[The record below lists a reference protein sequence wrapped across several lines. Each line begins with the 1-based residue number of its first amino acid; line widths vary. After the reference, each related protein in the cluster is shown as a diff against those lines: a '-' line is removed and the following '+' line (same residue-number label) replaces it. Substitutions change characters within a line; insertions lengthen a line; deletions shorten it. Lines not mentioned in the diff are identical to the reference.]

1 MSGWVKVPE
10 DFFSS
15 EAVER
20 LPAEVVLFH
29 LSALAESGRHRRDG
43 FVPSSWIRRLW
54 LVDNPQAIVRDL
66 VTNGWWQPADGGW
79 LIRDWRTFLLSA
91 AEIEHRRSVSR
102 ESSERYRRH
111 KAGDH
116 SLCDRCSAVRDASR
130 HASGDRSGDASVT
143 SPDSIRSDPKGRRGE
158 EGPGSVSA
166 NAEPT
171 GAETRRPM
179 PHPRDPAGDCCPLP
193 AHHPVHSSSGAE
205 T

>member
-10 DFFSS
+10 DWFSS

-43 FVPSSWIRRLW
+43 FVPVGWMRRLW
-54 LVDNPQAIVRDL
+54 LVDDPHSVVREL
-66 VTNGWWQPADGGW
+66 VTNGWWQPTEGGW

-116 SLCDRCSAVRDASR
+116 SMCDRCSAVRDASR
-130 HASGDRSGDASVT
+130 DLSRDKSGDKSVT

-158 EGPGSVSA
+158 EGAGSVSA
-166 NAEPT
+166 DAEPT
-171 GAETRRPM
+171 AATKRPP
-179 PHPRDPAGDCCPLP
+179 PHNYNPSGDCCPLP
-193 AHHPVHSSSGAE
+193 PHHPVHAQSLR
-205 T
+205 TT